1 MVFYWFKKIL
11 MFKLLLCFWMTF
23 SLVPFPSAAD
33 EEVEEGMTLIYPAQ
47 YFACAWEEAYWGDA
61 GVYWEMLFPENPPLR
76 MPAFTWGPL
85 TRSSVFIWTER

>member
-47 YFACAWEEAYWGDA
+47 YFACAWQEAYWGDA
-61 GVYWEMLFPENPPLR
+61 GVYWEMLFPENPP
-76 MPAFTWGPL
+76 FTYACIYLG
-85 TRSSVFIWTER
+85 SFD

>member
-47 YFACAWEEAYWGDA
+47 YFACAWKRPI
-61 GVYWEMLFPENPPLR
+61 GVT
-76 MPAFTWGPL
+76 PAFIGKCFSGKSPL
-85 TRSSVFIWTER
+85 YVCLHLSGVL

>member
-1 MVFYWFKKIL
+1 

-61 GVYWEMLFPENPPLR
+61 GVYWEMLFPENPP
-76 MPAFTWGPL
+76 FTYACIYLG
-85 TRSSVFIWTER
+85 SVAQEGGF

>member
-33 EEVEEGMTLIYPAQ
+33 EEVEEGMTLIYPA
-47 YFACAWEEAYWGDA
+47 
-61 GVYWEMLFPENPPLR
+61 
-76 MPAFTWGPL
+76 
-85 TRSSVFIWTER
+85 